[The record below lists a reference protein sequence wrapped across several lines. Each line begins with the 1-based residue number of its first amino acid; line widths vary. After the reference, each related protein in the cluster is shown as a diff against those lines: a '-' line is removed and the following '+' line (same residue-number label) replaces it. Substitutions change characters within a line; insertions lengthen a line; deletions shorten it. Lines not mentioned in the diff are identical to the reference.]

1 MIRLSVVISL
11 LLMGCGGKPAKTDQT
26 TADTE
31 PAPYAFP
38 YALNAPADAVTLPK
52 RLREVSGLTYYK
64 ANQLLCIQDEE
75 AAVFVY
81 DIAKKRIVQEV
92 GFGGYGDF
100 EGIEYVNGDVYAL
113 ESNGNLQRFTL
124 DLSSPKSVQVAQ
136 TPTDLPAG
144 TEAEGLGY
152 DPKTERLL
160 IAVKKGGGSSSSRAV
175 YSFDLRRRAVY
186 REMQLSEEALQNA
199 GVDPG
204 AYKPS
209 ALAVHPTTGDWYV
222 LLAGSHQLVVTNR
235 QKRVLHVAKLDKQQ
249 LPQPEGI
256 CFAPNGDL
264 FIASEGEG
272 KAGYLVRY
280 EASK

>member
-1 MIRLSVVISL
+1 MNRFYFVFPL
-11 LLMGCGGKPAKTDQT
+11 LLMGCGGKSAKTDQT

-38 YALNAPADAVTLPK
+38 YALNAPADVVTLPK

-64 ANQLLCIQDEE
+64 ANKLLCIQDEE

-81 DIAKKRIVQEV
+81 DIVKKRIIQEA

-113 ESNGNLQRFTL
+113 ESNGNLYRFTL

-160 IAVKKGGGSSSSRAV
+160 IAVKKGGGPSSSRAV
-175 YSFDLRRRAVY
+175 YSFGLRQPGRIPGDATHPKTPSKTRAWTPARINRRPWPCTPKRA
-186 REMQLSEEALQNA
+186 
-199 GVDPG
+199 
-204 AYKPS
+204 
-209 ALAVHPTTGDWYV
+209 TGTCCRRP
-222 LLAGSHQLVVTNR
+222 AIN
-235 QKRVLHVAKLDKQQ
+235 
-249 LPQPEGI
+249 
-256 CFAPNGDL
+256 
-264 FIASEGEG
+264 
-272 KAGYLVRY
+272 
-280 EASK
+280 